1 MGRQARPAPP
11 WVEAV
16 ENRVTTIEGSNE
28 TMNKKISLSVLLT
41 LAMVFTLTA
50 CGGQATMEGGTT
62 DPGQIV
68 EGDTGDNGDVTLDQ
82 LSDTNK
88 TPVADEQEP
97 YIVSLDDLPADLL
110 GAFEYG
116 YSTVHSEK
124 PDLDEAERLE
134 MELDLICQWCDSF
147 VIAIPDNL
155 NEVYSEWH
163 AQYEA
168 ALNAIDEG
176 GNTQSGSNTGT
187 QSGTVDD
194 ITPPTNNSGNT
205 NSSGGSQSSSGNTGS
220 TSKPSTGSSNN
231 GSGTSS
237 GSSNSGSSNS
247 GAPSK
252 EELEAALGKPA
263 KGTPGAQ
270 EGVGDGSGTTTRDPN
285 DLTGIGGTISW

>member
-1 MGRQARPAPP
+1 
-11 WVEAV
+11 
-16 ENRVTTIEGSNE
+16 
-28 TMNKKISLSVLLT
+28 MNKKYNLLML
-41 LAMVFTLTA
+41 LALAFLFTLSA
-50 CGGQATMEGGTT
+50 CGGQATMEGGTA
-62 DPGQIV
+62 DPGQIE

-88 TPVADEQEP
+88 TPVADAEGASTQEP
-97 YIVSLDDLPADLL
+97 YMVSLDDLPADLL

-134 MELDLICQWCDSF
+134 MELDLIRQWCDSF

-155 NEVYSEWH
+155 NEVYPEWH

-176 GNTQSGSNTGT
+176 TPSTGSNTGTNSGT

-194 ITPPTNNSGNT
+194 ITPPSNNGGNT
-205 NSSGGSQSSSGNTGS
+205 NSSGNTGS

-231 GSGTSS
+231 SSGTSS
-237 GSSNSGSSNS
+237 GSSSSGSNNSNEFTP
-247 GAPSK
+247 PSDAD
-252 EELEAALGKPA
+252 LEAAFGVPPA
-263 KGTPGAQ
+263 EMDPDAP
-270 EGVGDGSGTTTRDPN
+270 EGVADGSGTYVP
-285 DLTGIGGTISW
+285 DLEDRLDGTQGTISW

>member
-1 MGRQARPAPP
+1 
-11 WVEAV
+11 
-16 ENRVTTIEGSNE
+16 
-28 TMNKKISLSVLLT
+28 MNKKISLSVLLT
-41 LAMVFTLTA
+41 LAMVFTLSA

-88 TPVADEQEP
+88 TPIADAEEVSTQEP
-97 YIVSLDDLPADLL
+97 YIVSLDDIPADLL

-116 YSTVHSEK
+116 YSTVHTEY
-124 PDLDEAERLE
+124 PDLSPEEQME

-176 GNTQSGSNTGT
+176 GSTGSNTGTNSGT

-194 ITPPTNNSGNT
+194 ITPPSNNNS
-205 NSSGGSQSSSGNTGS
+205 NSSGGNTGNTSKPSGGSSSGNTQS
-220 TSKPSTGSSNN
+220 NPSTGSS
-231 GSGTSS
+231 SS
-237 GSSNSGSSNS
+237 GSNSNGFTP
-247 GAPSK
+247 PSDAD
-252 EELEAALGKPA
+252 LEAAFGEAPI
-263 KGTPGAQ
+263 
-270 EGVGDGSGTTTRDPN
+270 EGDDSLPDVGDGSGTYLDPE
-285 DLTGIGGTISW
+285 DLKPDGVQGTISW

>member
-1 MGRQARPAPP
+1 
-11 WVEAV
+11 
-16 ENRVTTIEGSNE
+16 
-28 TMNKKISLSVLLT
+28 MNKKISLSVLLT
-41 LAMVFTLTA
+41 LAMVFTLSA

-62 DPGQIV
+62 DPDQIV

-134 MELDLICQWCDSF
+134 MELDLVRQWCDSF

-176 GNTQSGSNTGT
+176 GSTGSSTGTNSGT

-194 ITPPTNNSGNT
+194 ITPPSNNNS
-205 NSSGGSQSSSGNTGS
+205 NSSGGNTGNTSKPSGGSSSGNTQS
-220 TSKPSTGSSNN
+220 NPSTGSS
-231 GSGTSS
+231 SS
-237 GSSNSGSSNS
+237 GSNSNGFTP
-247 GAPSK
+247 PSD
-252 EELEAALGKPA
+252 EELEAAFGEAPL
-263 KGTPGAQ
+263 
-270 EGVGDGSGTTTRDPN
+270 EGSGNVDGSGTYLDPE
-285 DLTGIGGTISW
+285 DLKPDGVQGTISW

>member
-1 MGRQARPAPP
+1 
-11 WVEAV
+11 
-16 ENRVTTIEGSNE
+16 
-28 TMNKKISLSVLLT
+28 MNKKYRLLML
-41 LAMVFTLTA
+41 LALAFLFTLSA

-62 DPGQIV
+62 DPGQIA

-97 YIVSLDDLPADLL
+97 YMVSLDDLPADLL

-134 MELDLICQWCDSF
+134 MELDLIRQWCDSF

-176 GNTQSGSNTGT
+176 TSTGSTAGTNSGT

-194 ITPPTNNSGNT
+194 TTPPSNNNS
-205 NSSGGSQSSSGNTGS
+205 NSSGGNTGNTSKPSGGSSSGITQSN
-220 TSKPSTGSSNN
+220 PSTGSS
-231 GSGTSS
+231 SS
-237 GSSNSGSSNS
+237 GSNSNGFTP
-247 GAPSK
+247 PSD
-252 EELEAALGKPA
+252 EELEAAFGVPPA
-263 KGTPGAQ
+263 EMDPDAP
-270 EGVGDGSGTTTRDPN
+270 EGVLDGSGTYVP
-285 DLTGIGGTISW
+285 DLEDRLDGTQGSISY

>member
-1 MGRQARPAPP
+1 
-11 WVEAV
+11 
-16 ENRVTTIEGSNE
+16 
-28 TMNKKISLSVLLT
+28 MNKKYNLLML
-41 LAMVFTLTA
+41 LALTFLFTLSA

-62 DPGQIV
+62 DPGQIM

-88 TPVADEQEP
+88 TPIADAEEVSTQEP
-97 YIVSLDDLPADLL
+97 YIVSLDDIPADLL

-134 MELDLICQWCDSF
+134 MELDLIRQWCDSF
-147 VIAIPDNL
+147 GIMIPDNL
-155 NEVYSEWH
+155 PDLYQSWH
-163 AQYEA
+163 TQYEA

-187 QSGTVDD
+187 NSGTQSGTVDD
-194 ITPPTNNSGNT
+194 ITPPSNNNGNT
-205 NSSGGSQSSSGNTGS
+205 NSSGGTTGS

-237 GSSNSGSSNS
+237 GSSSSGSSNS
-247 GAPSK
+247 NESTPPSDAD
-252 EELEAALGKPA
+252 LEAAFGVPPA
-263 KGTPGAQ
+263 EMDPSSG
-270 EGVGDGSGTTTRDPN
+270 EGVADGSGTYLDPE
-285 DLTGIGGTISW
+285 DLKPDGVQGTISW

>member
-1 MGRQARPAPP
+1 
-11 WVEAV
+11 
-16 ENRVTTIEGSNE
+16 
-28 TMNKKISLSVLLT
+28 MNKKYNLLML
-41 LAMVFTLTA
+41 LALTFLFTLSA

-88 TPVADEQEP
+88 TPIADAEEVSTQEP
-97 YIVSLDDLPADLL
+97 YIVSLDDIPADLL

-134 MELDLICQWCDSF
+134 MELDLIRQWCDSF

-176 GNTQSGSNTGT
+176 GSTGNTAGTNSGT

-194 ITPPTNNSGNT
+194 ITPPSNNNS
-205 NSSGGSQSSSGNTGS
+205 NSSGGNTGN

-231 GSGTSS
+231 SSGTSS
-237 GSSNSGSSNS
+237 GSSSSGSNNS
-247 GAPSK
+247 SESTPPSDAD
-252 EELEAALGKPA
+252 LEAAFGVPPA
-263 KGTPGAQ
+263 EMDPSSG
-270 EGVGDGSGTTTRDPN
+270 EGVADGSGIELNEDALIPHGTQ
-285 DLTGIGGTISW
+285 GTISW

>member
-1 MGRQARPAPP
+1 MKKALIYGLSLALVLALSACAQPQ
-11 WVEAV
+11 ED
-16 ENRVTTIEGSNE
+16 TISQEQEEPIKNE
-28 TMNKKISLSVLLT
+28 ETV
-41 LAMVFTLTA
+41 A
-50 CGGQATMEGGTT
+50 
-62 DPGQIV
+62 DP
-68 EGDTGDNGDVTLDQ
+68 
-82 LSDTNK
+82 LSDTEK
-88 TPVADEQEP
+88 APATDEQEP
-97 YIVSLDDLPADLL
+97 YIVSLDDLSEELV

-124 PDLDEAERLE
+124 PDLDEAERLK

-176 GNTQSGSNTGT
+176 GSTGSTTGTNSGT

-194 ITPPTNNSGNT
+194 ITPPSNNNGNTNNS
-205 NSSGGSQSSSGNTGS
+205 SGSQSSGGNTGS

-252 EELEAALGKPA
+252 EEIESALGKPQGNPDPDA
-263 KGTPGAQ
+263 T
-270 EGVGDGSGTTTRDPN
+270 EGVADGSGTYVP
-285 DLTGIGGTISW
+285 DLEDRLDGTQGTISW

>member
-1 MGRQARPAPP
+1 
-11 WVEAV
+11 
-16 ENRVTTIEGSNE
+16 
-28 TMNKKISLSVLLT
+28 MNKKYNLLML
-41 LAMVFTLTA
+41 LALAFLFTLSA

-97 YIVSLDDLPADLL
+97 YIVSLDDIPADLL

-134 MELDLICQWCDSF
+134 MELDLIRQWCDSF

-176 GNTQSGSNTGT
+176 GSTGSNTGTNSGT

-194 ITPPTNNSGNT
+194 ITPPSNNNS
-205 NSSGGSQSSSGNTGS
+205 NSSGGNTGN

-231 GSGTSS
+231 SSGTSS
-237 GSSNSGSSNS
+237 GSSSNEEFT
-247 GAPSK
+247 PPTE
-252 EELEAALGKPA
+252 EELEDFFGESTLKPTE
-263 KGTPGAQ
+263 GTS
-270 EGVGDGSGTTTRDPN
+270 EGVLDGSGTYVP
-285 DLTGIGGTISW
+285 DLEDRLDGTQGTISW

>member
-1 MGRQARPAPP
+1 
-11 WVEAV
+11 
-16 ENRVTTIEGSNE
+16 
-28 TMNKKISLSVLLT
+28 MNKKYNLLML
-41 LAMVFTLTA
+41 LALTFLFTLSA
-50 CGGQATMEGGTT
+50 CGGQTTMEGGTT

-88 TPVADEQEP
+88 TPIADAEEVSTQEP
-97 YIVSLDDLPADLL
+97 YIVSLDDIPADLL

-134 MELDLICQWCDSF
+134 MELDLIRQWCDSF

-155 NEVYSEWH
+155 NEVYPEWH

-187 QSGTVDD
+187 NSGTQSGTVDD
-194 ITPPTNNSGNT
+194 ITPPSNNN
-205 NSSGGSQSSSGNTGS
+205 GNTGN

-252 EELEAALGKPA
+252 EDLEAALGKPA
-263 KGTPGAQ
+263 TGSQGAP

-285 DLTGIGGTISW
+285 DLTGADVTISW

>member
-1 MGRQARPAPP
+1 
-11 WVEAV
+11 
-16 ENRVTTIEGSNE
+16 
-28 TMNKKISLSVLLT
+28 MNKKISLSVLLT

-50 CGGQATMEGGTT
+50 CGGQATMEDGTT

-97 YIVSLDDLPADLL
+97 YMVSLDDLPADLL

-147 VIAIPDNL
+147 DIMIPDNL
-155 NEVYSEWH
+155 PDLYQSWH
-163 AQYEA
+163 TQYEA
-168 ALNAIDEG
+168 TLAALDES
-176 GNTQSGSNTGT
+176 TAPSGNTGT

-194 ITPPTNNSGNT
+194 ITPPSNNGGS
-205 NSSGGSQSSSGNTGS
+205 GSQSSGGNA
-220 TSKPSTGSSNN
+220 SKPSTGSSN
-231 GSGTSS
+231 SS
-237 GSSNSGSSNS
+237 GNSSGSNSGSSTNS
-247 GAPSK
+247 NEFTPPSDA
-252 EELEAALGKPA
+252 ELEAAFGEPPIEMDPNA
-263 KGTPGAQ
+263 P
-270 EGVGDGSGTTTRDPN
+270 EGVLDGSGTYTGDPE
-285 DLTGIGGTISW
+285 DKYTGIGGTISW

>member
-1 MGRQARPAPP
+1 
-11 WVEAV
+11 
-16 ENRVTTIEGSNE
+16 
-28 TMNKKISLSVLLT
+28 MNKKISLSVLLT
-41 LAMVFTLTA
+41 LAMVFTLSA

-62 DPGQIV
+62 DPDQIV

-134 MELDLICQWCDSF
+134 MELDLIRQWCDSF

-176 GNTQSGSNTGT
+176 GSTGSNTGTNSGT

-194 ITPPTNNSGNT
+194 ITPPSNNNGNT
-205 NSSGGSQSSSGNTGS
+205 NSSGGNTGN
-220 TSKPSTGSSNN
+220 TSKPNTGSSNN
-231 GSGTSS
+231 SSGTSS
-237 GSSNSGSSNS
+237 GSSSSGSNNSN
-247 GAPSK
+247 GFTPPSDAD
-252 EELEAALGKPA
+252 LEAAFGEAPI
-263 KGTPGAQ
+263 
-270 EGVGDGSGTTTRDPN
+270 EGDDSLPDVGDGSGTYVP
-285 DLTGIGGTISW
+285 DLEDRLDGTQGTISW

>member
-1 MGRQARPAPP
+1 MKKALIYGLSLALVFALSACADNQGA
-11 WVEAV
+11 
-16 ENRVTTIEGSNE
+16 TISQEQKEPIKNE
-28 TMNKKISLSVLLT
+28 ETV
-41 LAMVFTLTA
+41 A
-50 CGGQATMEGGTT
+50 
-62 DPGQIV
+62 DP
-68 EGDTGDNGDVTLDQ
+68 
-82 LSDTNK
+82 LSDTEK
-88 TPVADEQEP
+88 APATDEQEP
-97 YIVSLDDLPADLL
+97 YIVSLDDLPLDLL

-134 MELDLICQWCDSF
+134 MELDLIRQWCDSF

-168 ALNAIDEG
+168 ALNAIDAG
-176 GNTQSGSNTGT
+176 SSTGSNTGT
-187 QSGTVDD
+187 QSGTVND
-194 ITPPTNNSGNT
+194 ITPPSNNNGNA
-205 NSSGGSQSSSGNTGS
+205 NSSGSQSSGGN

-252 EELEAALGKPA
+252 EDLEAALGKPA
-263 KGTPGAQ
+263 TGSQGAP
-270 EGVGDGSGTTTRDPN
+270 EGVGDGSGTWTPDPE
-285 DLTGIGGTISW
+285 DMIDGTQGTISW

>member
-1 MGRQARPAPP
+1 
-11 WVEAV
+11 
-16 ENRVTTIEGSNE
+16 
-28 TMNKKISLSVLLT
+28 MNKKISLSVLLT
-41 LAMVFTLTA
+41 LAMVFTLSA

-62 DPGQIV
+62 DPDQIV

-134 MELDLICQWCDSF
+134 MELDLIRQWCDSF

-155 NEVYSEWH
+155 NEVYPEWH

-187 QSGTVDD
+187 NSGTQSGTVDD
-194 ITPPTNNSGNT
+194 ITPPTNNNGNT
-205 NSSGGSQSSSGNTGS
+205 SKPSTSKPSGGSSSGNTQS
-220 TSKPSTGSSNN
+220 NPSTGSS
-231 GSGTSS
+231 SS
-237 GSSNSGSSNS
+237 GSNSNGFTP
-247 GAPSK
+247 PSDAD
-252 EELEAALGKPA
+252 LEAAFGEAPL
-263 KGTPGAQ
+263 
-270 EGVGDGSGTTTRDPN
+270 EGSGNVDGSGTYVP
-285 DLTGIGGTISW
+285 DLEDRLDGTQGTISW

>member
-1 MGRQARPAPP
+1 
-11 WVEAV
+11 
-16 ENRVTTIEGSNE
+16 
-28 TMNKKISLSVLLT
+28 MNKKISLSVLLT
-41 LAMVFTLTA
+41 LAMVFTLSA

-134 MELDLICQWCDSF
+134 MELDLIRQWCDSF

-155 NEVYSEWH
+155 NEVYPEWH

-176 GNTQSGSNTGT
+176 GNTQSGSNTGINSGA

-194 ITPPTNNSGNT
+194 ITPPTNNNGNT
-205 NSSGGSQSSSGNTGS
+205 NSSGNTGS

-252 EELEAALGKPA
+252 EEIEAALGKPQGNPDPDA
-263 KGTPGAQ
+263 P
-270 EGVGDGSGTTTRDPN
+270 EGVADGSGTTTRDPN
-285 DLTGIGGTISW
+285 DLTGADITISW

>member
-1 MGRQARPAPP
+1 
-11 WVEAV
+11 
-16 ENRVTTIEGSNE
+16 
-28 TMNKKISLSVLLT
+28 MNKKYDLLML
-41 LAMVFTLTA
+41 LALAFLFTLSA

-88 TPVADEQEP
+88 TPVTDEQEP

-134 MELDLICQWCDSF
+134 MELDLIRQWCDSF

-205 NSSGGSQSSSGNTGS
+205 NSSGGNTGN

-231 GSGTSS
+231 SSGTSS
-237 GSSNSGSSNS
+237 GSSSSGSNNSNEFTP
-247 GAPSK
+247 PSDAD
-252 EELEAALGKPA
+252 LEAAFGVPPA
-263 KGTPGAQ
+263 EMDPDAP
-270 EGVGDGSGTTTRDPN
+270 EGVLDGSGTYLDPES
-285 DLTGIGGTISW
+285 LKPTGIGGTISW

>member
-1 MGRQARPAPP
+1 MKKALIYGLSLALVFALSACADNQGA
-11 WVEAV
+11 
-16 ENRVTTIEGSNE
+16 TISQEQKEPINNE
-28 TMNKKISLSVLLT
+28 ETV
-41 LAMVFTLTA
+41 A
-50 CGGQATMEGGTT
+50 
-62 DPGQIV
+62 DP
-68 EGDTGDNGDVTLDQ
+68 
-82 LSDTNK
+82 LSDTEK
-88 TPVADEQEP
+88 TPATDEQEP
-97 YIVSLDDLPADLL
+97 YIVSLDDLPLDLV

-134 MELDLICQWCDSF
+134 MELDLIRQWCDSF

-187 QSGTVDD
+187 NSGTQSGTVDD
-194 ITPPTNNSGNT
+194 ITPPSNNNS
-205 NSSGGSQSSSGNTGS
+205 NSSGSQSSGGNTGS

-252 EELEAALGKPA
+252 EEIEAALGKPQGNPDPDA
-263 KGTPGAQ
+263 T
-270 EGVGDGSGTTTRDPN
+270 EGVADGSGTYVP
-285 DLTGIGGTISW
+285 DLEDRLDGTQGTISW